1 VTVDV
6 QDAIAPLA
14 AERAVFAKWSAAP
27 PCRRDLERI
36 AGGVRTFA
44 S

>member
-6 QDAIAPLA
+6 DDPIAPLA
-14 AERAVFAKWSAAP
+14 AEGIAFELR
-27 PCRRDLERI
+27 RRDLERI
-36 AGGVRTFA
+36 TGLVRTVYA